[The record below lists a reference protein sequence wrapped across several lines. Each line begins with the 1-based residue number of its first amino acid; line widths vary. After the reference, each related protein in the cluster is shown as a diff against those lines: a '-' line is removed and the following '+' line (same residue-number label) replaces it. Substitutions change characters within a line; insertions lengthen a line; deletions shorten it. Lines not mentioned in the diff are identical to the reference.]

1 MISGLRI
8 TYLALAL
15 VGAVWPMW
23 HFAAYLSGDD
33 GSLPGMIALWT
44 ANDAVTGL
52 ALDLMISA
60 AALIVWCVAE
70 TLVRRNWVALVAIPA
85 TLFVGLSFGLPLYL
99 FLRTRPVG

>member
-1 MISGLRI
+1 MSGLRL
-8 TYLALAL
+8 TYLTLAG

-23 HFAAYLSGDD
+23 HFLAYLTAAG

-60 AALIVWCVAE
+60 AALVVWCLAE
-70 TLVRRNWVALVAIPA
+70 TLVRRNWLALVTIPA
-85 TLFVGLSFGLPLYL
+85 TLVVGVSFGLPLYL
-99 FLRTRPVG
+99 FLRTRPVS